1 MRGYQLCTQGWSLL
15 LRPLPGP
22 LTDKLG
28 IPAVLY
34 SIFSQTQSQELG
46 AETVVDNEM
55 LYDLGMVSFFNYL
68 PKWTCLQ

>member
-1 MRGYQLCTQGWSLL
+1 M
-15 LRPLPGP
+15 
-22 LTDKLG
+22 DKLG
-28 IPAVLY
+28 ILAVLY

-68 PKWTCLQ
+68 PKWICLQ